1 VPIERA
7 RLTPY
12 AGRHPTLPEAN
23 RLKLLMLALALS
35 LAAPTLAQGAKTSAA
50 IDADV
55 LALKPGEFIWD
66 GAIAPAGP
74 MTVIVHLPSQRA
86 YVYRNGIR
94 IGASTV
100 STGKKGHKTPTGV
113 FTILQKN
120 KDHKSNLYNNAPMP
134 YMQRLTWDGIALH
147 AGNLPGYPA
156 SHGCIRLPLEFS
168 KLLFEAS
175 SMGMTVVVT
184 EDAVTPE
191 VADHQAFLAPVTPKG
206 IPDDPTRRRLAPDED
221 WRWTPEKSPT
231 GPVTIVLSTDNER
244 VIVLRNGVEIGRAKI
259 KVAEGF
265 EIGTRAL
272 QYAGTGPDGN
282 PRWIYIA
289 IPGYEYEKGQVA
301 DRSAIGA
308 IAVPDD
314 FNRLV
319 RAVIGPGTTILATH
333 GGLNSGASGKATTVI
348 ATDG

>member
-1 VPIERA
+1 MLS
-7 RLTPY
+7 RLPVV
-12 AGRHPTLPEAN
+12 GLVV
-23 RLKLLMLALALS
+23 
-35 LAAPTLAQGAKTSAA
+35 AAVCIAQPALAQGAKTSASF
-50 IDADV
+50 DTDV
-55 LALKPGEFIWD
+55 AALKPGQFIWNGD
-66 GAIAPAGP
+66 LAPAGP

-86 YVYRNGIR
+86 YVYRNGVR

-100 STGKKGHKTPTGV
+100 STGKAGHKTPTGV

-175 SMGMTVVVT
+175 PMGMTVVVT
-184 EDAVTPE
+184 EDRVTPE
-191 VADHQAFLAPVTPKG
+191 VADFNAFLAPVTPKG
-206 IPDDPTRRRLAPDED
+206 LPDDPTKRRLTPDED

-244 VIVLRNGVEIGRAKI
+244 VIVFRNGVEIGRSKI

-272 QYAGTGPDGN
+272 QFAGTDETGQPKWVYVGL
-282 PRWIYIA
+282 
-289 IPGYEYEKGQVA
+289 PGYETEKGQAVA
-301 DRSAIGA
+301 QNAVGA
-308 IAVPDD
+308 ITIPED

-319 RAVIGPGTTILATH
+319 RAVIGPGTTVLATH
-333 GGLNSGASGKATTVI
+333 GGLNSGSSGKATTVI